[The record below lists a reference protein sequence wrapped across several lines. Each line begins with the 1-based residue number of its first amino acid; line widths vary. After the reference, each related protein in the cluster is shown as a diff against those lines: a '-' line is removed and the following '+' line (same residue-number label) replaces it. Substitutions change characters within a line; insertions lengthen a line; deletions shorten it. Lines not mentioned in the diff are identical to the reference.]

1 MGRFREVKKFAFSL
15 VLLVFFAVAGCSSVE
30 KVETVKPPTLDVTCP
45 DPDARRLLTE
55 GATFRDLAKSREEAL
70 WGWTLCHDALDVAQL
85 NPSETQQK

>member
-1 MGRFREVKKFAFSL
+1 MAQFREVKKLAFSL

-30 KVETVKPPTLDVTCP
+30 KVETVKPPQLNVTCP

-70 WGWTLCHDALDVAQL
+70 WGWTLCYDALDVAQL
-85 NPSETQQK
+85 TLSEPQK